1 MNWNVYNSSEQHSGP
16 WKHWLLS
23 AKCFFTSWNIR
34 NAWPPPFKVSLKSH
48 VCCIWLLSINFPFF
62 PRLTL
67 GYIDGWDVCAQLGQ
81 CETYSQLSARQE
93 LMAFALTH
101 CPPSSIQNLLAAS
114 SSLQTQ
120 VPFCPLR
127 CIVSLTILY
136 MQRDRWL
143 LDSTYY
149 FCMKAYMYCIISGY

>member
-1 MNWNVYNSSEQHSGP
+1 MPDLLLQSQFEISG
-16 WKHWLLS
+16 LLYMT
-23 AKCFFTSWNIR
+23 AFYKCPLFS
-34 NAWPPPFKVSLKSH
+34 
-48 VCCIWLLSINFPFF
+48 
-62 PRLTL
+62 RLTL

-81 CETYSQLSARQE
+81 CEAYSQLSARQE

-101 CPPSSIQNLLAAS
+101 CPPSSIQNLLATS

-127 CIVSLTILY
+127 CIVPLTILY
-136 MQRDRWL
+136 MQWDRWL
-143 LDSTYY
+143 LESTYY